1 MWNSIVLRWQSL
13 AKGQQI
19 LLVIFSFAG
28 ALTFGLSLYRIS
40 YSIRAPFL
48 IDTQEIYEAKKI
60 IGLTQAEEIAK
71 QKRLD
76 TDGDGLSDW
85 DEENVYNT
93 NPNSRDS
100 CGDGLPDN
108 VRVISGKNLVCGQAG
123 NLDFSALNYASDTF
137 SVMSPDKSATNDN
150 QDLEFL
156 AQLATSGSTMTDDST
171 DEASTLPR
179 NPVMIRQI
187 LKGQITDEELD
198 SLTDEQLLQY
208 YDAAIAELKQQQ
220 ADATNAATQTNN
232 Q

>member
-19 LLVIFSFAG
+19 LLVVFSVAG

-48 IDTQEIYEAKKI
+48 IDTQEIYKAKEL

-108 VRVISGKNLVCGQAG
+108 VRVLSGKNLVCGQAG
-123 NLDFSALNYASDTF
+123 NLDFSDLNYSSSTF
-137 SVMSPDKSATNDN
+137 DFLSTDQPAVNDN
-150 QDLEFL
+150 QDQLFL
-156 AQLATSGSTMTDDST
+156 AQLAASGTGMTEDSSG
-171 DEASTLPR
+171 ASSNLPR
-179 NPVMIRQI
+179 NPVMIRQL
-187 LKGQITDEELD
+187 LKGQITDEELN
-198 SLTDEQLLQY
+198 SLSDEQLLEY
-208 YDAAIAELKQQQ
+208 YDIAMTELKQQQ
-220 ADATNAATQTNN
+220 QDAAAAATQNTN